1 MNKTFFLSLLLLTAH
16 TMFAQQP
23 GNRPEGGLG
32 RANATGKFYGKVIDQ
47 STGKGIEFA
56 TVKLLQMRFD
66 STLKSKREILISG
79 VITRPNGEFVL
90 DNIPVWGQYTLSVT
104 AIGYQNY
111 TQNASFPKPEQGQ
124 QLAVFE
130 KDLGNIKLKADTV
143 MLEAVTIDGR
153 EPSFKMAIDKKVFN
167 VADNINS
174 IGGTAE
180 DVLKNV
186 PSVDVDMDGNVT
198 LRNAS
203 PQIFIDGKLSTL
215 TIDQIPADAIQSIEI
230 ITNPSAK
237 YDASGGMGGII
248 NIVLKKD
255 RKIGFNGSLRAG
267 VDMRGKINAG
277 ADINV
282 REGKVNFFVSSNIN
296 QRKSIGITTTERINF
311 FGNPATSVL
320 QESNSSHIRDFYS
333 NRAGIDWFI
342 TNRSTLTLSG
352 NYNFGKVSPIEDL
365 FIQTDS
371 SLTND
376 DAISYSHRY
385 SKTLRKFKNAG
396 SSLQFKHLFP
406 KDGRELNID
415 LNYNMRQYQS
425 LGEFNTQIYNYLN
438 APVGSRIFQE
448 QRNSGKNQFYTF
460 QLDYTTP
467 IREDMKIETGTRIT
481 MRDFKNDNRNY
492 NYDTVL
498 MSFYELPGFTN
509 QYQFT
514 DNVYAAYITF
524 SQKIKKFGYQLG
536 LRAESSDYRGEL
548 TQTGQTFQ
556 NIYPISLF
564 PSAYFNYNIKDD
576 DDIQLNYSRRV
587 NRPSFFNLI
596 PFIDYSDSL
605 NLSRGN
611 GALKPEFTNS
621 IELSYHKTFNKYHNL
636 LSTLYFKNTQNLITR
651 YQVYEYNE
659 VLNRDVVMNT
669 YVNANESYAYG
680 LELTSKHKIKQ
691 WLDFTTNFNLYN
703 SVINGSNIESRL
715 QNELF
720 SWFGKLNLNFKL
732 PHNLSLQLTG
742 NYHSRTALQMGGGGY
757 GWGMGG
763 GSFSTAQGY
772 NREYYEVNIALRYN
786 FLKNNAASLTL
797 AVDDVF
803 KTRVNGNLAQSDFFV
818 QEVTRTRDQRFF
830 KLNFSYRF
838 GKFDSSL
845 FRRKN
850 KRSNSDSDGE
860 M

>member
-1 MNKTFFLSLLLLTAH
+1 MYKLLFTSLFLFLFYNALTQKPVNRSAGG
-16 TMFAQQP
+16 Q
-23 GNRPEGGLG
+23 NRP
-32 RANATGKFYGKVIDQ
+32 AITGKFYGKVIDQ
-47 STGKGIEFA
+47 TTGKGVEFA
-56 TVKLLQMRFD
+56 TVKLTQMKFD
-66 STLKSKREILISG
+66 STTQSKREMLVTG
-79 VITRPNGEFVL
+79 VITKPNGEFTLENVS
-90 DNIPVWGQYTLSVT
+90 VFGQYTLTVSSP
-104 AIGYQNY
+104 GYQNH
-111 TQNASFPKPEQGQ
+111 TQTAAFPKPEQGM
-124 QLAVFE
+124 QLTIE

-153 EPSFKMAIDKKVFN
+153 EPSFKMAIDKKIFN

-174 IGGTAE
+174 VGGTAE

-198 LRNAS
+198 LRNAA
-203 PQIFIDGKLSTL
+203 PQIFVDGKLSTL

-255 RKIGFNGSLRAG
+255 RKIGFNGSVRAG
-267 VDMRGKINAG
+267 IDMRTRFNGG
-277 ADINV
+277 ADLNV
-282 REGKVNFFVSSNIN
+282 REGKVNFFISSNIN
-296 QRKSIGITTTERINF
+296 QRKSIGITNTDRINF
-311 FGNPATSVL
+311 FGNPATSVI
-320 QESNSSHIRDFYS
+320 QQSNSTQIRNFYS
-333 NRAGIDWFI
+333 NRGGIDWFI

-352 NYNFGKVSPIEDL
+352 NYNFGKMSPIEDL

-371 SLTND
+371 SLID
-376 DAISYSHRY
+376 DQAKSYSRRY
-385 SKTLRKFKNAG
+385 SETVRKFQNAG
-396 SSLQFKHLFP
+396 SSVQFKHLFP
-406 KDGRELNID
+406 VEGRELNID
-415 LNYNMRQYQS
+415 LNYNMRQYNS
-425 LGEFNTQIYNYLN
+425 LGEFNTQLYNYLN
-438 APVGSRIFQE
+438 LPVSSNILQE

-467 IREDMKIETGTRIT
+467 VKQKMKIETGTRIT
-481 MRDFKNDNRNY
+481 VRNFNNDNRNY
-492 NYDTVL
+492 NYDTLL
-498 MSFYELPGFTN
+498 MAFYELPGFTN
-509 QYQFT
+509 QYRFI
-514 DNVYAAYITF
+514 DNVYAGYVTLT
-524 SQKIKKFGYQLG
+524 QKIKKFGYQLG
-536 LRAESSDYRGEL
+536 LRAESSDYRGKL
-548 TQTGQTFQ
+548 TQTAQTFQ

-564 PSAYFNYNIKDD
+564 PSAYINYTIKEG
-576 DDIQLNYSRRV
+576 DDIQFNYSRRV

-621 IELSYHKTFNKYHNL
+621 LELSYLKTFNKNHNL
-636 LSTLYFKNTQNLITR
+636 LSTLYFKNTNNLITR
-651 YQVYEYNE
+651 YQVFEYNE
-659 VLNRDVVMNT
+659 VLNRDVVINT
-669 YVNANESYAYG
+669 YINATRSYAYG

-691 WLDFTTNFNLYN
+691 WLDFTTNLNFYN
-703 SVINGSNIESRL
+703 SVINGSNVESSL

-720 SWFGKLNLNFKL
+720 SWFGKLNFNIKL
-732 PHNLSLQLTG
+732 PKNLSFQLTA

-772 NREYYEVNIALRYN
+772 NREYYEINLALRYS
-786 FLKNNAASLTL
+786 FLKNNAASLTFT
-797 AVDDVF
+797 VDDVF
-803 KTRVNGNLAQSDFFV
+803 KTRVNGNFAQSAFFV
-818 QEVTRTRDQRFF
+818 QEVIRTRDQRFF
-830 KLNFSYRF
+830 KLNFTYRF

-850 KRSNSDSDGE
+850 NRNNIDSDMG